1 MPVVIEPSSAAI
13 GGRGWERSPGR
24 NGNGN
29 GNGYRGHHDREQ
41 RYSGGGAEVG
51 GPGFGGP
58 GAFDGP
64 DRGGPRYGNGNGNG
78 GGFRDD
84 SRPRGAAPPSS
95 RCGL

>member
-13 GGRGWERSPGR
+13 GGRGWDRSPGR
-24 NGNGN
+24 N

-41 RYSGGGAEVG
+41 RYSGAAEVG
-51 GPGFGGP
+51 GGAGFGGP
-58 GAFDGP
+58 GGFDGP
-64 DRGGPRYGNGNGNG
+64 DRGGGPRYGNGGGG

-95 RCGL
+95 R